1 MRHKRRIFRRQLA
14 KVSLIATA
22 LAPVAEAQA
31 PRDPLPVGPGT
42 ISAQVVGATLAIP
55 VGFVAAGLTT
65 RAVARALGASPDV
78 ASLAARVGAFS
89 GAALLDA
96 GVVTAIGS
104 RGRAGG
110 SFPAAIAGTV
120 AGGLGSYLLIRL
132 NKRAHRGMRRCG
144 AECIAS
150 ALTVAVLPATGATLA
165 FNATRRR
172 E

>member
-1 MRHKRRIFRRQLA
+1 MRYHRHIIRCQLA
-14 KVSLIATA
+14 KIGLLASAVAT
-22 LAPVAEAQA
+22 VVQAQA
-31 PRDPLPVGPGT
+31 PGDPLPAGPAT
-42 ISAQVVGATLAIP
+42 VSAQIAAATLAIP

-78 ASLAARVGAFS
+78 ASLAARVGAAS

-104 RGRAGG
+104 RGPAGG
-110 SFPAAIAGTV
+110 SFPAALAGTV

-132 NKRAHRGMRRCG
+132 GKRAYRGTRRCG
-144 AECIAS
+144 AGCIAS
-150 ALTVAVLPATGATLA
+150 AVTIALLPATGATLA